1 MGNIFTDLFST
12 KPAEEAAAAKKL
24 GYETGNTNANTA
36 LDAGQ
41 TQANGY
47 YDQAYSPFSALYDTG
62 KGIYDK
68 FSGAYADATGVNGAD
83 GIARGGSTFKS
94 LPGYSGGLTTGIDAV
109 DRGAAARG
117 MLGGGNTSADII
129 KFASDYDANKYGNY
143 LSSLVPGMS
152 SGQGL
157 LTAGASGEAGVR
169 TAQAGTA
176 AAVGNAKANYGYNS
190 ATGIGNANADAALAP
205 YAASQ
210 NFWGALMGGA
220 NALAKAYTGGVGLP
234 SGGGGAGGTASTM
247 SYGGQS
253 WPSFGA

>member
-1 MGNIFTDLFST
+1 MGLFTDLFSS

-24 GYETGNTNANTA
+24 GYENANTAATGA

-41 TQANGY
+41 TAANGY
-47 YDQAYSPFSALYDTG
+47 YDQAYSPFSALYETG
-62 KGIYDK
+62 KGVYDK

-117 MLGGGNTSADII
+117 QLGGGNTNADVI

-143 LSSLVPGMS
+143 LSSLVPGMQ
-152 SGQGL
+152 SGQSL
-157 LTAGASGEAGVR
+157 LTAGATGEAGVK
-169 TAQAGTA
+169 TAQAGTTA
-176 AAVGNAKANYGYNS
+176 SIANQKANYGYNS
-190 ATGIGNANADAALAP
+190 ATGVGNANADAALAP
-205 YAASQ
+205 YSASQ

-220 NALAKAYTGGVGLP
+220 NLLGKATGIGGWGS
-234 SGGGGAGGTASTM
+234 SGSGSSGGTASTIN
-247 SYGGQS
+247 YGGQA
-253 WPSFGA
+253 WPSFV